1 MSDIADRA
9 AEREQ
14 QFLQAALARH
24 AQGVQRDHG
33 VGAVLASAE
42 FCGEFL
48 PGPVGCG
55 EPIDAARRRALP
67 GVQLCV
73 ECQALHERAK
83 RVRA

>member
-1 MSDIADRA
+1 MSDVADLA

-14 QFLQAALARH
+14 QLRDDALARQ
-24 AQGVQRDHG
+24 ARMARGLG
-33 VGAVLASAE
+33 EVLASAE

-55 EPIDAARRRALP
+55 EPIAAARRRALP

-73 ECQALHERAK
+73 ECQALHERAQ
-83 RVRA
+83 RRWA

>member
-1 MSDIADRA
+1 VSDIIDRA

-14 QFLQAALARH
+14 QFLQDALARH
-24 AQGVQRDHG
+24 ARAAAARG
-33 VGAVLASAE
+33 VGDVLASAQ

-55 EPIDAARRRALP
+55 EPIPAARRRALA

-73 ECQALHERAK
+73 ECQALHERAL
-83 RVRA
+83 RRQA